1 MAVDPRSGRITDVPG
16 VTVGHCTDTENATG
30 CTVVLC
36 DPPSTA
42 AVDVRGAS
50 PGSSDTEMLH
60 PLAADRP
67 INGILLTGG
76 SVFGLAA
83 TAGVVRYLTEH
94 GVGSPFG
101 GVLVPLCPAAV
112 IFDLG
117 LVTRRVQPT
126 ADDGYAACDATGID
140 VAEGSVGA
148 GTGATV
154 GSLRGL
160 RRRIKGGLGTGS
172 VDLGDGLVVG
182 ALIVLN
188 PVGGIVDPYT
198 GEIVAGPRRRG
209 SSRGFEDSEQILI
222 EDPPAQ
228 KGQQPNTVIGVVATN
243 ARLSRR
249 DAGRLAGAGQD
260 AVALA
265 VRPAHTANDGDT
277 IFSLATGTFDG
288 PADED
293 RLRAAATRATVGA
306 ILSAVEKATGV
317 GGVPSAGEYLAG
329 G

>member
-1 MAVDPRSGRITDVPG
+1 MGVDARSGRITDVPG
-16 VTVGHCTDTENATG
+16 VTVGHYTDAENATG

-67 INGILLTGG
+67 VNGVLLTGG

-83 TAGVVRYLTEH
+83 AGGVVRYLNER
-94 GVGSPFG
+94 GVGSVFG
-101 GVLVPLCPAAV
+101 GVKVPLCPAAV

-117 LVTRRVQPT
+117 LASRRVQPT
-126 ADDGYAACDATGID
+126 ADDGYAACVATGID
-140 VAEGSVGA
+140 VDEGSVGA
-148 GTGATV
+148 GAGATV
-154 GSLRGL
+154 GVLRGL
-160 RRRIKGGLGTGS
+160 RRRIKGGLGTRS

-182 ALIVLN
+182 ALVVIN

-198 GEIVAGPRRRG
+198 GEIVAGPRKRG
-209 SSRGFEDSEQILI
+209 PSRGFEDSERILI
-222 EDPPAQ
+222 DGPPAPRD
-228 KGQQPNTVIGVVATN
+228 QQPNTVIGVVATS
-243 ARLSRR
+243 ARLPRR

-265 VRPAHTANDGDT
+265 VRPAHPASDGDT
-277 IFSLATGTFDG
+277 IFSLATGTFEG

-306 ILSAVEKATGV
+306 ILSAVESATGL